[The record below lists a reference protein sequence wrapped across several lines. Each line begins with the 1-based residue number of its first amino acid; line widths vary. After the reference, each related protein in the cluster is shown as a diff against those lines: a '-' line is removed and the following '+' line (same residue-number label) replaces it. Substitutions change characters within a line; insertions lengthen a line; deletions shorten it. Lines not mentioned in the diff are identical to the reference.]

1 MEQEQ
6 WRELVARAVLAP
18 SSHNTQ
24 PWRFTV
30 RDGALDL
37 HADRTRALA
46 VNDPEDRE
54 LTISCAAALLNL
66 RAGAAAAGLV
76 TTVEVDPD
84 PASDLLATV
93 RCAPGE
99 GDSELARLAGAI
111 ALRHTSREP
120 FAARPLDVALIERLA
135 GAAAAEGASIQ
146 WIEGRRARERAADL
160 VAEGDR
166 IQFADKRWRRELAA
180 WMHPSRADDG
190 LPVERF
196 GGAVRFVVSRFNVG
210 GSTAGKDEVFAL
222 HAPALGVL
230 STPGDERGDWMA
242 AGQALERVL
251 LAAAEEGVQAGYLN
265 QPCQVAALR
274 GRLRELAGGEGEP
287 QLLLR
292 LGHPLGEPPPHRRR
306 PVADVLTFA

>member
-1 MEQEQ
+1 MEQAQ

-24 PWRFTV
+24 PWQFVV
-30 RDGALDL
+30 RGGALEL
-37 HADRTRALA
+37 HADRTRALP

-54 LTISCAAALLNL
+54 LTISCAAALMNL

-76 TTVEVDPD
+76 AGVEIEPD
-84 PASDLLATV
+84 PASDLLAMV

-99 GDSELARLAGAI
+99 SDGELARLAGAI
-111 ALRHTSREP
+111 DLRHTAREP
-120 FAARPLDVALIERLA
+120 FAARPLDVALLGRLTNAA
-135 GAAAAEGASIQ
+135 GAEGAALR
-146 WIEGRRARERAADL
+146 WVDGRQTREQIADL

-166 IQFADKRWRRELAA
+166 IQFADRRWRRELAA
-180 WMHPSRADDG
+180 WMHPARADDG

-242 AGQALERVL
+242 AGQALQRL
-251 LAAAEEGVQAGYLN
+251 LLTAAAEGVQVGYLN

-274 GRLRELAGGEGEP
+274 PRLRELAGGEGEP
-287 QLLLR
+287 QLVLR
-292 LGHPLGEPPPHRRR
+292 LGHPLGEPPAHRRR
-306 PVADVLTFA
+306 PVADVLTLA

>member
-24 PWRFTV
+24 PWRFIV
-30 RDGALDL
+30 RGEALEL
-37 HADRTRALA
+37 HADRTRALP

-54 LTISCAAALLNL
+54 LTMSCAAALLNL
-66 RAGAAAAGLV
+66 RAGAAAAGLAA
-76 TTVEVDPD
+76 TVELDAD
-84 PASDLLATV
+84 PASDRLATV
-93 RCAPGE
+93 QCEPGE
-99 GDSELARLAGAI
+99 PDGELARLAGAI
-111 ALRHTSREP
+111 PLRHTSREP
-120 FAARPLDVALIERLA
+120 FAARQLEVGLLDRLA
-135 GAAAAEGASIQ
+135 GAAAAEGASLR
-146 WIEGRRARERAADL
+146 WIEGRQAREQAADL
-160 VAEGDR
+160 MAEGDR

-180 WMHPSRADDG
+180 WMHPGRADDG

-251 LAAAEEGVQAGYLN
+251 LTAAAVGVQAGYLN

-274 GRLRELAGGEGEP
+274 PRLRELAGSEGEP
-287 QLLLR
+287 QLVLR
-292 LGHPLGEPPPHRRR
+292 FGHPLGEPPPHRRR
-306 PVADVLTFA
+306 PVAEVLTFA

>member
-1 MEQEQ
+1 MEQAQ

-24 PWRFTV
+24 PWRFIV
-30 RDGALDL
+30 REDALEL
-37 HADRTRALA
+37 HADRTRALP

-66 RAGAAAAGLV
+66 RAAAAAAGLAAAIE
-76 TTVEVDPD
+76 VEPD

-93 RCAPGE
+93 RCAPGA
-99 GDSELARLAGAI
+99 GDGELARLAAAI
-111 ALRHTSREP
+111 ELRHTSREP
-120 FAARPLDVALIERLA
+120 FAARPLDVALRERLA
-135 GAAAAEGASIQ
+135 AAAAADGAALH
-146 WIEGRRARERAADL
+146 WIEGRQAREQAADL

-166 IQFADKRWRRELAA
+166 LQFADRRWRRELAA

-251 LAAAEEGVQAGYLN
+251 LTAAAAGVQAGYLN

-274 GRLRELAGGEGEP
+274 PRLRELAGGEGEP
-287 QLLLR
+287 QLVLR
-292 LGHPLGEPPPHRRR
+292 LGHSPGEPPRHRRR
-306 PVADVLTFA
+306 PVSDVLTFA